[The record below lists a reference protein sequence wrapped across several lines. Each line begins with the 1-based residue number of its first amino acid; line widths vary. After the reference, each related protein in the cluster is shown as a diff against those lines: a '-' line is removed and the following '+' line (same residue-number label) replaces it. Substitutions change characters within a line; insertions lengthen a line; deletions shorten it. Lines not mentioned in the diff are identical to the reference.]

1 MKDTNFKELKR
12 CLLDR
17 KFIEEKNDT
26 KYFVFRPPEIGI
38 KIHKLNL
45 SEARIVSKTQSDYS
59 ENFRFR
65 VFLLESP

>member
-1 MKDTNFKELKR
+1 MKDTNFKEFKR

-17 KFIEEKNDT
+17 KFIEEKNYT
-26 KYFVFRPPEIGI
+26 KFFVFRPPEIGI

-45 SEARIVSKTQSDYS
+45 WEERIVSRTQSDSS

-65 VFLLESP
+65 VFY